1 MFCKKMFNLLSLLL
15 LMTTGI
21 LTACESNHGYNGN
34 SANHGAD
41 VTGADDAEAES
52 GRKVQFSIA
61 YAAGDPATRQAIAA
75 AIKSYMQLYP
85 HVMIND
91 VAEMSSNAYLDWL
104 KIKDA
109 VGEFPDL
116 VEMRD
121 TEAFA
126 ATDKIVPLP
135 SDLVE
140 LFDHPPQVEG
150 KVWNAPLFINMPEGI
165 IYSKK
170 AYAAAGITGLPATY
184 DEFLDIQEKLK
195 SSGITPLVVGGKDIF
210 HMGFWVNKFL
220 IDEVYAKDPDWNSKR
235 TAGIVSFTDD
245 NVIQAMSDFK
255 DLFTNY
261 VNKDWLST
269 GDNETASIL
278 VSGKAAQLFS
288 GTWMFSQIEEAD
300 PSFEYGFYAVPD
312 RKGNINIVG
321 LPSPSGWSL
330 SAEAAGDP
338 DKREAIKDFIRF
350 FFAPEQYSSFLARLN
365 VIPSTTDKITYNT
378 GEQMKAA
385 LDLIKDPKVIKS
397 LKINNWWGSN
407 LIPQQFRNWYYKLL
421 QEMVVKGGSVRDYM
435 KLADAEYDRQVKE
448 NQP

>member
-1 MFCKKMFNLLSLLL
+1 
-15 LMTTGI
+15 
-21 LTACESNHGYNGN
+21 
-34 SANHGAD
+34 
-41 VTGADDAEAES
+41 
-52 GRKVQFSIA
+52 
-61 YAAGDPATRQAIAA
+61 
-75 AIKSYMQLYP
+75 
-85 HVMIND
+85 
-91 VAEMSSNAYLDWL
+91 
-104 KIKDA
+104 
-109 VGEFPDL
+109 
-116 VEMRD
+116 
-121 TEAFA
+121 
-126 ATDKIVPLP
+126 
-135 SDLVE
+135 
-140 LFDHPPQVEG
+140 
-150 KVWNAPLFINMPEGI
+150 
-165 IYSKK
+165 
-170 AYAAAGITGLPATY
+170 
-184 DEFLDIQEKLK
+184 
-195 SSGITPLVVGGKDIF
+195 
-210 HMGFWVNKFL
+210 MGFWVNKFL

-255 DLFTNY
+255 GLFTNY

-269 GDNETASIL
+269 GDNQTASIL

-312 RKGNINIVG
+312 REGNINVVG

-378 GEQMKAA
+378 SEQMKAA
-385 LDLIKDPKVIKS
+385 LDLIKDPKVTKS

-421 QEMVVKGGSVRDYM
+421 QEMVVKRGSVRDYM
-435 KLADAEYDRQVKE
+435 KLVDAEYDRQVKE
-448 NQP
+448 N